1 MPNKVSVFRV
11 EMQAPDDLSQLQQ
24 LVEAGALRPE
34 EIVAIICKTEGNG
47 RMNDFTRAFATET
60 FKHYLSE
67 QLGLA
72 SEEVSQRVALV
83 MSGGCEGVM
92 TPHAAVFTRRHTP
105 LGSPSP
111 GKRLAV
117 GIGSCRL
124 LKPEEIGRMTQ
135 VQLVAEATQ
144 QAMQD
149 ASIDDPNDVHYVQT
163 KGPILTAQRINDAL
177 TRGQT
182 VATTDTYKSMGLSN
196 GASAL
201 GVASALGEIAPEQL
215 SDAVICQRGDLFST
229 VASCSAGVE
238 LMNCQ
243 VVVIGNVAGS
253 ASNLVVGHAVL
264 EDLLD
269 VHGVLAALTN
279 AGLKFTGYPSAQDLE
294 GVEAVFVKALTA
306 QTGDLRGY
314 RTTLLTDLDL
324 GTRPARAV
332 GNAVVASVL
341 GDPMIY
347 VSAGWGFHQ
356 GPMGGGVVAVILRLG
371 DTQRN

>member
-1 MPNKVSVFRV
+1 MPDKVSVFRV

-67 QLGLA
+67 QLGIA
-72 SEEVSQRVALV
+72 SGDVSQRVALV

-92 TPHAAVFTRRHTP
+92 TPHAAVFTRRQTA
-105 LGSPSP
+105 LGSPSLD
-111 GKRLAV
+111 KRLAV

-269 VHGVLAALTN
+269 VNGVLAALTN
-279 AGLKFTGYPSAQDLE
+279 AGLRFTGYPSAQDLE
-294 GVEAVFVKALTA
+294 RVEAVFVKALTA

-356 GPMGGGVVAVILRLG
+356 GPMGGGVVAVILRVG
-371 DTQRN
+371 DTQRH

>member
-1 MPNKVSVFRV
+1 MPDKVSVFRV

-47 RMNDFTRAFATET
+47 RMNDFTRAFATAT

-92 TPHAAVFTRRHTP
+92 TPHAAVFARRHTP

-163 KGPILTAQRINDAL
+163 KGPILTAQRMHDAL

-201 GVASALGEIAPEQL
+201 GVASALGEIAAEQL

-279 AGLKFTGYPSAQDLE
+279 AGLRFTGYPSAQDLE
-294 GVEAVFVKALTA
+294 RVEAVFVKALTA

-371 DTQRN
+371 DTYRN

>member
-1 MPNKVSVFRV
+1 MPDKVSVFRV

-67 QLGLA
+67 QLGIA
-72 SEEVSQRVALV
+72 SGDVSQRVALV

-92 TPHAAVFTRRHTP
+92 TPHAAVFTRRQTP
-105 LGSPSP
+105 LGSPSL

-253 ASNLVVGHAVL
+253 ATDLVVGHAVL
-264 EDLLD
+264 ED
-269 VHGVLAALTN
+269 
-279 AGLKFTGYPSAQDLE
+279 
-294 GVEAVFVKALTA
+294 
-306 QTGDLRGY
+306 
-314 RTTLLTDLDL
+314 
-324 GTRPARAV
+324 
-332 GNAVVASVL
+332 
-341 GDPMIY
+341 
-347 VSAGWGFHQ
+347 
-356 GPMGGGVVAVILRLG
+356 
-371 DTQRN
+371 